1 MDKQQSP
8 NNSFHSKIHSGRII
22 MDFTESYTDTCS
34 SVGMAA
40 RMGDLGCVQD
50 LVWHGKPVDVRDNR
64 GWTPI
69 HEAAF
74 HGHSGCLEFLLRQ
87 DVVEPEWRTFE
98 DETALI
104 LAARGG
110 HFECVRTLLD
120 CDADPT
126 AETKEGYTPLWEAI
140 SAESFECVRLLMR
153 KGAVVQ
159 INYQNYTGFT
169 PLHAAA
175 ERGYTHILDYLV
187 KHGAR
192 LDMCADVDI
201 TPIFLASQF
210 GHKDCLQILLQTAR
224 EKGQMDLVN
233 KTTHDH
239 ATPLLI
245 ASQEGHEDCIRLLL
259 SYGADPNIPVKDL
272 NAVAAHFAVYK
283 DRPRCLQLVLPVTR
297 QEVLFNTVD
306 TMMHPLILGL
316 KLKNTTCLEI
326 LIAAGLNVKAFLPL
340 NQDLF
345 EMDRHLLFT
354 VLQYDNS
361 ASVLCQVE
369 ESWPSQGIEFLLRAG
384 LPCNIQNPQELP
396 PLISALSKAD
406 FNLFLLLLKYGANPN
421 IYHDRVGGN
430 LPILLALRNDMLPKL
445 IVIDMETRR
454 NLFGK
459 YLIPLLMA
467 GANAQSCFSALNMVT
482 EELIFDLHHVLQGSV
497 EWTNLFPLL
506 VLLLCFTCNVSLD
519 EKLCALAQQF
529 KADRLLKKIEDS
541 SGTLSHACRKKV
553 VQQFASSGC
562 YNKESVCSLPVP
574 SILHEYLLFMEYG
587 THISEIVQDSL
598 KYLTI
603 KEHAIIHEIQTEEGW
618 G

>member
-1 MDKQQSP
+1 MDNQQSS
-8 NNSFHSKIHSGRII
+8 NSSFHSKIHSGRII

-40 RMGDLGCVQD
+40 RMGDLGRVQD

-74 HGHSGCLEFLLRQ
+74 HGQSGCLEFLLRQ
-87 DVVEPEWRTFE
+87 DVVDPEWRTFE

-126 AETKEGYTPLWEAI
+126 AETREGYTPLWEATG
-140 SAESFECVRLLMR
+140 AESFECVTLLMR
-153 KGAVVQ
+153 KGAVVR

-169 PLHAAA
+169 PLHTAA
-175 ERGYTHILDYLV
+175 ERGFTHILDYLI

-192 LDMCADVDI
+192 LDMFADVDI

-210 GHKDCLQILLQTAR
+210 GHKDCLQILLQTAS

-259 SYGADPNIPVKDL
+259 SHGADPNIPVNDL
-272 NAVAAHFAVYK
+272 NAVAAHFAIYK

-297 QEVLFNTVD
+297 QESLFNSVE

-326 LIAAGLNVKAFLPL
+326 LIAAGMNVKAFLPL

-345 EMDRHLLFT
+345 ETDNQLLFN
-354 VLQYDNS
+354 VLQYDTS

-396 PLISALSKAD
+396 PLVSALSKAD
-406 FNLFLLLLKYGANPN
+406 FDLFLLLLKYGANPN
-421 IYHDRVGGN
+421 IYHKRVGGN
-430 LPILLALRNDMLPKL
+430 LSILLALRNDMMPNL

-467 GANAQSCFSALNMVT
+467 GAEVQSCFSALIGVNDDI
-482 EELIFDLHHVLQGSV
+482 IFNLYHVLEDLM
-497 EWTNLFPLL
+497 EWSNLFPLI

-519 EKLCALAQQF
+519 GQMWDIARYF
-529 KADRLLKKIEDS
+529 KADRLLKKMEDS
-541 SGTLSHACRKKV
+541 SGTLAHACRKRV
-553 VQQFASSGC
+553 VQQFATSGC
-562 YNKESVCSLPVP
+562 YNKSSVCSLPVP

-587 THISEIVQDSL
+587 THVSEIVQDSL

-603 KEHAIIHEIQTEEGW
+603 KEKAIIQDIETEQG
-618 G
+618 